1 MPKHGTASPVDTLRG
16 FDTVRT
22 VASDPAKPTT
32 GGEYYEFQET
42 RSGELVAFARDMRSV
57 ATAHAADN
65 GLITKPSKYSV
76 KETVTRFEAAVKDRE
91 AAGFMVFTEIDHAA
105 AAKKFGLDMRP
116 RTVIVFGNPK
126 LGTPAMVNTPLLAI
140 DVPPK
145 ALVWEDDQGKVWLSY
160 NSSDYLYNTIYPRH
174 GAAVPPAT
182 APFAKLLDEMSDQA
196 TK

>member
-1 MPKHGTASPVDTLRG
+1 MRLMNSLLGLVASIAACT
-16 FDTVRT
+16 TT
-22 VASDPAKPTT
+22 VAA
-32 GGEYYEFQET
+32 Y
-42 RSGELVAFARDMRSV
+42 
-57 ATAHAADN
+57 AADD
-65 GLITKPSKYSV
+65 GLITKPSRYSV
-76 KETVTRFEAAVKDRE
+76 KETVSRFEAAVKERE

-126 LGTPAMVNTPLLAI
+126 LGTPSMVKTPKLAI

-160 NSSDYLYNTIYPRH
+160 NSTDYLSNTIYPRH
-174 GAAVPPAT
+174 GFEASPPAP
-182 APFAKLLDEMSDQA
+182 AFVKALDEMSDYA

>member
-1 MPKHGTASPVDTLRG
+1 MSVKNCALASLALSLALCG
-16 FDTVRT
+16 I
-22 VASDPAKPTT
+22 A
-32 GGEYYEFQET
+32 
-42 RSGELVAFARDMRSV
+42 
-57 ATAHAADN
+57 ATARAADD
-65 GLITKPSKYSV
+65 GLITKPSNYSV
-76 KETVTRFEAAVKDRE
+76 KETVTRFEAAVKEKE
-91 AAGFMVFTEIDHAA
+91 AAGFVVFTEIDHAA

-126 LGTPAMVNTPLLAI
+126 LGTPAMVKTPLLAI

>member
-1 MPKHGTASPVDTLRG
+1 LRPIRRNQHVRNPYELQKARRELGASL
-16 FDTVRT
+16 
-22 VASDPAKPTT
+22 AICT
-32 GGEYYEFQET
+32 GP
-42 RSGELVAFARDMRSV
+42 
-57 ATAHAADN
+57 ATAHATDD

-76 KETVTRFEAAVKDRE
+76 KETVTRFEAAVKQKE

-126 LGTPAMVNTPLLAI
+126 LGTPSMVKTPLLAI

-160 NSSDYLYNTIYPRH
+160 NSSDYLYNTIYLRH

-182 APFAKLLDEMSDQA
+182 APFAKLLDEESDQA

>member
-1 MPKHGTASPVDTLRG
+1 MRLKKRAPASLIILLAICTA
-16 FDTVRT
+16 
-22 VASDPAKPTT
+22 PAI
-32 GGEYYEFQET
+32 
-42 RSGELVAFARDMRSV
+42 
-57 ATAHAADN
+57 AHALDD

-76 KETVTRFEAAVKDRE
+76 KETVTRFEAAVKEKE

-105 AAKKFGLDMRP
+105 AARKFGLDIRP

-126 LGTPAMVNTPLLAI
+126 LGTPAMVKTPLLAI

-160 NSSDYLYNTIYPRH
+160 NSSDYLYNTIYARH
-174 GAAVPPAT
+174 GAAAPPTT
-182 APFAKLLDEMSDQA
+182 APFAKALDEMSDQA